1 MTSPGDA
8 ARAVEM
14 RLAGAAP
21 QAIASATGFASA
33 AEAMEAVKQA
43 LGASGALPERVDA
56 AVTELAR
63 LDALML
69 GLWPRARRGEAA
81 AIEAVLKISDRR
93 MRILADA
100 PSVEAEP
107 AEEKVRTPLDELNAR
122 RAARGSTAA
131 GKGVPKVAAKRG

>member
-14 RLAGAAP
+14 RLAGADP

-43 LGASGALPERVDA
+43 LGARGALPERVDA

-100 PSVEAEP
+100 PSAED
-107 AEEKVRTPLDELNAR
+107 EKVRTPLDELNAR
-122 RAARGSTAA
+122 RAARGSTSA

>member
-14 RLAGAAP
+14 RLAGADP

-43 LGASGALPERVDA
+43 LGARGALPERVDA

-100 PSVEAEP
+100 PSAED
-107 AEEKVRTPLDELNAR
+107 EKVRTPLDELNAR

>member
-14 RLAGAAP
+14 RLAGADP
-21 QAIASATGFASA
+21 QAIAAATGFASA

-43 LGASGALPERVDA
+43 LGARGALPERVDA

-81 AIEAVLKISDRR
+81 AIETVLKISDRR

-100 PSVEAEP
+100 PSVVAES
-107 AEEKVRTPLDELNAR
+107 AEEKVKNPLDELNAR

-131 GKGVPKVAAKRG
+131 GKGVPKVAGKRG